1 VALLTAKLG
10 AEERDS
16 TMLAGAPMSMEA
28 ARELMAALRLALRS
42 PLTPPVGMLRGEA
55 PEGLLAEE

>member
-1 VALLTAKLG
+1 MALLTAELG
-10 AEERDS
+10 AEERES
-16 TMLAGAPMSMEA
+16 TVLAGAPNSMEA
-28 ARELMAALRLALRS
+28 ARELMALLRLTLRS